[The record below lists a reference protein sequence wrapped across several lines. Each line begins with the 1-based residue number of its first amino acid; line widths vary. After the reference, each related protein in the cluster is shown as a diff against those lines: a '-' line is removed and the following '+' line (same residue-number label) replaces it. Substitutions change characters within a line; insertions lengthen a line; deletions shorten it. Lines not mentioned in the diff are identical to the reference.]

1 MPRDWEREQPSA
13 RSDGSHRLDA
23 GGVATAPTRAAHR
36 PPASAKHGRALRS
49 EPRHLACHH
58 AGDGRQQAGDDR
70 SRRVRHRH
78 DDGDVHRAARQAD
91 PRGGRGEGRALARD
105 AGVHRGSEGAG
116 DHALPHPGHRS
127 EDGQVPRRHEDSHA
141 RRGETGGQETAAVSY
156 VPHVVAWNLTR
167 RCNLECAHCYIS
179 AGPRESATSEL
190 ETAEALR
197 IVDELVAVNPAPLL
211 ILSGGEPLLR
221 HDLTQI
227 AEYASQHGATVV
239 VGTNGTLL
247 TDERIAALKA
257 AGVRGVAV
265 SIDSLRPSYHDNFR
279 HGKGSLDATTLA
291 LGRLRAQ
298 RLDFIVQTTATKG
311 NRSELERLAQWS
323 AEQGAV
329 AFNCYFLVA
338 TGRAAGLSDLAPPE
352 YESVLH
358 DLARWQR
365 QYRGQMMV
373 RAKCAPHFMRHV
385 HSLDPDSPIL
395 NYQTRCPCG
404 TQYCRITPDG
414 KLTPC
419 PYLPE
424 PAGDLRVRSFGDI
437 WRSAPLFQAL
447 REGTL
452 GGKCGACEYRKL
464 CGGCR
469 ARAFALEGD
478 VLAADPSC
486 VYEPKGV
493 AVIEAAH
500 DVLYGQDFI
509 PALAW
514 SPSARARLKRIP
526 SFVRGVVTKRVEDW
540 ARERG
545 IHEVTPELLS
555 EIRKSMPIDFSKR
568 RPFFAETDG

>member
-1 MPRDWEREQPSA
+1 
-13 RSDGSHRLDA
+13 
-23 GGVATAPTRAAHR
+23 
-36 PPASAKHGRALRS
+36 
-49 EPRHLACHH
+49 
-58 AGDGRQQAGDDR
+58 
-70 SRRVRHRH
+70 
-78 DDGDVHRAARQAD
+78 
-91 PRGGRGEGRALARD
+91 
-105 AGVHRGSEGAG
+105 
-116 DHALPHPGHRS
+116 
-127 EDGQVPRRHEDSHA
+127 
-141 RRGETGGQETAAVSY
+141 VSY

-197 IVDELVAVNPAPLL
+197 IVDELLAVNPAPLI

-221 HDLTQI
+221 ADLTQI
-227 AEYASQHGATVV
+227 AAYASQHGATVV

-247 TDERIAALKA
+247 TDERIAELKT

-265 SIDSLRPSYHDNFR
+265 SIDSLRPTYHDNFR
-279 HGKGSLDATTLA
+279 HGKGSLEATTLA
-291 LGRLRAQ
+291 LGRLRAA
-298 RLDFIVQTTATKG
+298 RLDFIIQTTATKG
-311 NRSELERLAQWS
+311 NRAELERLAQWS

-338 TGRAAGLSDLAPPE
+338 TGRGAGMSDLAPAE
-352 YESVLH
+352 YEAVLA

-365 QYRGQMMV
+365 EYRGQMMI

-385 HSLDPDSPIL
+385 HAADPASPIM

-424 PAGDLRVRSFGDI
+424 VAGDLRAQSFGEI
-437 WRSAPLFQAL
+437 WRSAPLFRQL

-452 GGKCGACEYRKL
+452 GGKCGSCEYQKL

-469 ARAFALEGD
+469 ARAYALEGD

-486 VYEPKGV
+486 VYEPSGAEV
-493 AVIEAAH
+493 LEPVSVSYGSDFAPTLTWSAA
-500 DVLYGQDFI
+500 
-509 PALAW
+509 
-514 SPSARARLKRIP
+514 ARARLDRIP

-545 IHEVTPELLS
+545 LQEITPELLS
-555 EIRKSMPIDFSKR
+555 EIRNAMPIDFSKR
-568 RPFFAETDG
+568 QPFFVQKADG